1 MKDYI
6 NNLIPRLREF
16 STSLDKKETFV
27 EKPWV
32 VVDNDQNQQKYIFRR
47 DGDLIMSL
55 NGQVTIGKWEYLSAA
70 RCLLINRIKDK
81 ILLNQDFIDPA
92 LMILKKDGF
101 KDENFILVNEL
112 IIPDLNVFEYL
123 KKLYYK
129 RLNISE
135 CMLKDGRILE
145 ISNYYGY
152 INYNTVSI
160 EGEEI
165 GDCELEPEGKS
176 FKYLIKNS
184 KLVST
189 LRRQKYNTNRG
200 EIIIEKQN
208 EELIKIGDSVYKD
221 NIPAPDGK
229 YKLGFLSQIRVKDGK
244 VI

>member
-32 VVDNDQNQQKYIFRR
+32 VVDNDLNQQKYIFRR

-55 NGQVTIGKWEYLSAA
+55 NGQVTLGKWEFLSAA
-70 RCLLINRIKDK
+70 RCLLINRIKDI

-129 RLNISE
+129 KFNISE
-135 CMLKDGRILE
+135 CILKDGRILE
-145 ISNYYGY
+145 ISNYNGFTS
-152 INYNTVSI
+152 YNMVSI
-160 EGEEI
+160 EGEKI
-165 GDCELEPEGKS
+165 DDCEVEPEGQS

-184 KLVST
+184 KLVGVIH
-189 LRRQKYNTNRG
+189 RKKYKTNRG

-208 EELIKIGDSVYKD
+208 EELIIVGDSVFQD

-229 YKLGFLSQIRVKDGK
+229 YKLGFFGRIEVKDGK
-244 VI
+244 VC